1 MSTSIKMNSSRQE
14 LTPRTGTATV
24 ASKERFMTDLGSAA
38 TLDREQDEE
47 TSSAADQPAVRP
59 SRPVDSGHN
68 WRSPKVITSAVSGA
82 LLVAGWSIHIAGGPA
97 VLVEACSVAAI
108 LSGAFY
114 FGRKA
119 LADLFTRGEV
129 GFYFLMS
136 AAAVVSALIGHA
148 NEGGILV
155 FLTSI
160 SEAAQDFT
168 EWKTRSAIHS
178 LMKLAPR
185 TVLLLEGETTR
196 EVALEELAVGD
207 LFLVKPGEAI
217 ATDGQVLEGRS
228 DVDQAPITGESQPV
242 VKEPGDTVFAS
253 SINGPA
259 ALKVRATKTSADN
272 TVARIIQMVEQA
284 QEKKGT
290 SQRFIERFG
299 ARYSPIVVVAAIAI
313 AVLPPLLRGA
323 QWSDWITRATVL
335 MVAASPCAVMIS
347 IPVTLVAALGTGA
360 RKGVL
365 IKGGVYLEQM
375 AQIKVVAFDKTGT
388 LTYGEPEITD
398 VVLNPSRP
406 PSAPDSVEG
415 LLATA
420 AAIEQHSE
428 HPLGRAIHRRATQQE
443 LDLAMIEDFQA
454 VVGSG
459 ASARLNGSVVYVAK
473 PGFFWT
479 RFGHSLAGLDA
490 DMEGHLLQGKTVV
503 MVGDSLGVWGLIAL
517 RDRIRPT
524 VKRVVGQLRGLGV
537 QRVVML
543 TGDNVRTAQTIATE
557 AGVDE
562 VASDLKPED
571 KVARIGSLTRQ
582 YGPVLMVGDGVNDAP
597 ALAAASVGVAMGAA
611 GTDVALETADVALMA
626 DDLEKLVEAFR
637 LAHRNQAVV
646 RQNLLLS
653 TLVITGLVVG
663 ALTGV
668 LSLTSAVI
676 GHEISE
682 FLVIAS
688 GLRMLRD

>member
-1 MSTSIKMNSSRQE
+1 MEDPEAAIATADLADIETPAAVTRSPRASRQDRG
-14 LTPRTGTATV
+14 LPV
-24 ASKERFMTDLGSAA
+24 AEHT
-38 TLDREQDEE
+38 
-47 TSSAADQPAVRP
+47 
-59 SRPVDSGHN
+59 
-68 WRSPKVITSAVSGA
+68 WRSPKVITSAVSGS
-82 LLVAGWSIHIAGGPA
+82 LLLLGWLIQLGGGPPA
-97 VLVEACSVAAI
+97 LSQACAIAAI
-108 LSGAFY
+108 LAGAFY

-119 LADLFTRGEV
+119 LADLVSQHVV

-136 AAAVVSALIGHA
+136 AAAVVAALIGHA
-148 NEGGILV
+148 QEGGILV

-168 EWKTRSAIHS
+168 EWKTRSAIHA
-178 LMKLAPR
+178 LMNLAPKTAFVQR
-185 TVLLLEGETTR
+185 DGHT
-196 EVALEELAVGD
+196 EEIAVEDMVVGD
-207 LFLVKPGEAI
+207 IFIVKPGEAI
-217 ATDGQVLEGRS
+217 ATDGVVVDGTS
-228 DVDQAPITGESQPV
+228 DVNQAPITGESQPV
-242 VKEPGDTVFAS
+242 TKEPGDSVFAA

-259 ALKVRATKTSADN
+259 ALKVRATKTFADN
-272 TVARIIQMVEQA
+272 TVARIIQMVQEA

-313 AVLPPLLRGA
+313 AVLPPLLGNA
-323 QWSDWITRATVL
+323 DWMTWIMRATVL

-375 AQIKVVAFDKTGT
+375 AEVKVVAFDKTGT
-388 LTYGEPEITD
+388 LTYGEPEVTE
-398 VVLNPSRP
+398 VLLNPSRP
-406 PSAPDSVEG
+406 EG
-415 LLATA
+415 SPASSDELLAVA

-428 HPLGRAIHRRATQQE
+428 HPLGKAIVRHAESRGLARRE
-443 LDLAMIEDFQA
+443 IDEFQA

-459 ASARLNGSVVYVAK
+459 ASARLDGTVAYVAK

-479 RFGHSLAGLDA
+479 RFGHSLASLDA
-490 DMEGHLLQGKTVV
+490 DLEGCLLQGKTVV
-503 MVGDSLGVWGLIAL
+503 MVGDEKGVWGLIAL
-517 RDRIRPT
+517 RDRIRPV
-524 VKRVVGQLRGLGV
+524 VKKVVGELRALGIE
-537 QRVVML
+537 RIVML
-543 TGDNVRTAQTIATE
+543 TGDNVRTAQSIAAE

-562 VASDLKPED
+562 VASELRPEQ
-571 KVARIGSLTRQ
+571 KVERILALTSQ

-626 DDLEKLVEAFR
+626 DDLEKLVDALR
-637 LAHRNQAVV
+637 LARRNKTVV
-646 RQNLLLS
+646 RQNLFLS
-653 TLVITGLVVG
+653 TLVITGLVIG

-668 LSLTSAVI
+668 LSLTTGVI